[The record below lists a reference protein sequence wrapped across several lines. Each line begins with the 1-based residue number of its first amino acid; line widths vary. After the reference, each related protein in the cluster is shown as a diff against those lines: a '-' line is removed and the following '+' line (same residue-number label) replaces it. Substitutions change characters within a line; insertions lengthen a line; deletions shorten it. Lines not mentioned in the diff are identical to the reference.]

1 MKEHLA
7 KLSAQFSRLSS
18 VERWFIIL
26 VVIVVFAV
34 INFIFIIP
42 HFGDWGRLS
51 RRIADARDRQQRYE
65 DAIAQTITISN
76 QVAKLEGAGAAV
88 PQEDQVNNF
97 LIAIQNQAVQSGVTI
112 VANTPQPQRTNQF
125 FLERIQSLRTTSNE
139 DQLVDFLYQLGAG
152 NSMIRVRA
160 LSVQPDPPHYALNAS
175 ATLIASFQKKP
186 PVRPAPAPTKK
197 PETAQPAAAT
207 KSNAPAIKPVTTS
220 AKTNAPVVRPVSG
233 PAANPPKFGVPAPV
247 SGVKT
252 STPSKK

>member
-7 KLSAQFSRLSS
+7 RLSAQFSRLSS

-26 VVIVVFAV
+26 VIIVVFAV

-51 RRIADARDRQQRYE
+51 RRIGEARDRQQRYE
-65 DAIAQTITISN
+65 DAIAQSVTLSN
-76 QVAKLEGAGAAV
+76 QVMKLEGAGAAV
-88 PQEDQVNNF
+88 LQEDQVNTF
-97 LIAIQNQAVQSGVTI
+97 LTAIQNQAVQSGVII

-125 FLERIQSLRTTSNE
+125 FLERIQSLRTQSTE
-139 DQLVDFLYQLGAG
+139 EQLVDFLYNLGAG

-186 PVRPAPAPTKK
+186 TVRPAPAPAKK
-197 PETAQPAAAT
+197 PETPPAAATT
-207 KSNAPAIKPVTTS
+207 KSNAPSVKPVTKPATTP
-220 AKTNAPVVRPVSG
+220 AKS
-233 PAANPPKFGVPAPV
+233 GVPVQLPGAKP
-247 SGVKT
+247 
-252 STPSKK
+252 STPEKK